1 MVGIGWV
8 SCMGDGYG
16 GAARLE
22 GKVGGGGKGRGV
34 GGGGG
39 RVSWGAGWRGVVAR
53 GSF

>member
-22 GKVGGGGKGRGV
+22 GKVGGGGKSRWLEV
-34 GGGGG
+34 A
-39 RVSWGAGWRGVVAR
+39 AGMD
-53 GSF
+53 